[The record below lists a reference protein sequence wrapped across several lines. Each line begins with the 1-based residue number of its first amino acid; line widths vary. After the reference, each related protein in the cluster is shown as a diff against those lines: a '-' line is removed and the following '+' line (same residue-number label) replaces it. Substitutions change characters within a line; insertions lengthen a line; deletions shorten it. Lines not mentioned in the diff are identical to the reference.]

1 MTSYQNSIA
10 LDLQLHKGVGLKK
23 QRDNIPSRPHNSNRR
38 VYTTFINSSRSILHD
53 RKLNLNLKR
62 KSPQLT
68 TIIVFQ
74 IKPSDIIRAI
84 NSSNRM
90 KER

>member
-1 MTSYQNSIA
+1 MQKQYRSRPTA
-10 LDLQLHKGVGLKK
+10 TGLKK
-23 QRDNIPSRPHNSNRR
+23 QREIIYPAGHNTYSR
-38 VYTTFINSSRSILHD
+38 VYTLPLLILPV
-53 RKLNLNLKR
+53 RFFTIANLNLKR

-74 IKPSDIIRAI
+74 IKPSDIIRPT